1 MRASSS
7 VQGLMLD
14 ARCSMAGG
22 SGPTADEDNWAMPFF
37 DIFVKTLHI
46 TRSSERSKIPTSIW
60 LASKCLQLWKQL
72 CSKFDEKV

>member
-14 ARCSMAGG
+14 ARWPGVGANG
-22 SGPTADEDNWAMPFF
+22 ADEDNWTMPFF

-60 LASKCLQLWKQL
+60 LASQCLQLWKQL
-72 CSKFDEKV
+72 WSKFDGKV